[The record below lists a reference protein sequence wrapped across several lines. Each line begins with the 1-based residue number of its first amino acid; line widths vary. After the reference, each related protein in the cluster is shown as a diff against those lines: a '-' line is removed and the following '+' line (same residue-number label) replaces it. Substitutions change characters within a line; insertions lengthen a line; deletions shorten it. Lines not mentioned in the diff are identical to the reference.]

1 MTPILTR
8 EKEDF
13 LSAIEEIALAR
24 RRDPAW
30 LVKLRS
36 EAAETFAELEFPT
49 TRDEEWKYTNIT
61 PLLKTRFRHFP
72 DHDLSG
78 ITFAGVEHLTI
89 SDAARSRM
97 VFINGLFE
105 PALSNLSGIPE
116 GVTVAN
122 VEAFGDDRLI
132 AVHNHL
138 GRAAQP
144 HDSIFTALNTAA
156 LVDCAIVNVPAGK
169 VIDTPVHLH
178 FVTTDCD
185 TNTAVFPRVLLRVER
200 GGMATVIESYSGLG
214 KGSGLTTAVTEVFV
228 EDGGYLDHYR
238 VQEEPEH
245 HFHIATTEARVGR
258 EGTYRS
264 CAISVGARLARHD
277 LNVVLDGEYAECIVD
292 GLYVAASDQHIDNHT
307 TIDHQK
313 AHAVS
318 SQLYKGI
325 IDGDGRAV
333 FNGKIFVREGA
344 LLTDARQLNKNLL
357 LSDRAKV
364 DTKPQLEIYADD
376 VKCAH
381 GATVGQLEDEEL
393 FYLETRGIS
402 PERARSLLTFGFAE
416 DVIRRIRIAS
426 LREQLDRIVL
436 GKLHESLEV
445 T

>member
-1 MTPILTR
+1 
-8 EKEDF
+8 
-13 LSAIEEIALAR
+13 
-24 RRDPAW
+24 
-30 LVKLRS
+30 
-36 EAAETFAELEFPT
+36 
-49 TRDEEWKYTNIT
+49 
-61 PLLKTRFRHFP
+61 
-72 DHDLSG
+72 
-78 ITFAGVEHLTI
+78 
-89 SDAARSRM
+89 
-97 VFINGLFE
+97 
-105 PALSNLSGIPE
+105 
-116 GVTVAN
+116 
-122 VEAFGDDRLI
+122 
-132 AVHNHL
+132 
-138 GRAAQP
+138 
-144 HDSIFTALNTAA
+144 
-156 LVDCAIVNVPAGK
+156 
-169 VIDTPVHLH
+169 
-178 FVTTDCD
+178 
-185 TNTAVFPRVLLRVER
+185 
-200 GGMATVIESYSGLG
+200 MATVIESYSGLG